1 MTLTDIA
8 VLGGGN
14 GALTMAGDMKLAG
27 YHVRMWT
34 AFPQEFE
41 KLYETKTLKLEGF
54 GRTGEAK
61 VDVVTQNLEEALNG
75 AQVILSPSPA
85 FSH

>member
-1 MTLTDIA
+1 MTITDIA

-41 KLYETKTLKLEGF
+41 KLYETHSGP
-54 GRTGEAK
+54 G
-61 VDVVTQNLEEALNG
+61 
-75 AQVILSPSPA
+75 P
-85 FSH
+85 